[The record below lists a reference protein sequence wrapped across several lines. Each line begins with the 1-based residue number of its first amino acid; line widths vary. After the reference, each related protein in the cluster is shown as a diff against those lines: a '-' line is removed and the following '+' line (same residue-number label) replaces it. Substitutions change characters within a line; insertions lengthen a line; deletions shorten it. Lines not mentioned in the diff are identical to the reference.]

1 MRPLN
6 WKVKQ
11 CYMNISDLYQLSDMM
26 SLSYWNINFF
36 SILVIQLG
44 INIHGNQ
51 SVDLVRFTEF
61 ALHK

>member
-11 CYMNISDLYQLSDMM
+11 CNMNISDLYQLSDMM
-26 SLSYWNINFF
+26 SLSLWNIYFF
-36 SILVIQLG
+36 FNTGYTG
-44 INIHGNQ
+44 INIHEHQ

-61 ALHK
+61 VLHK